1 LVAKPVL
8 GTGASRRV
16 SSSLTSLS
24 SCFIASNITIIHFA
38 SIVERVKI
46 KLGLFHMKK
55 NIAKQKLLIPKDSI
69 EKLIINNKILTQ
81 SLRAKAANQLHNKH
95 SKKSIRKVCLFTG
108 RSRAVIKKYRCSRIK
123 FKELAEFGVISGI
136 KKSS

>member
-1 LVAKPVL
+1 
-8 GTGASRRV
+8 
-16 SSSLTSLS
+16 
-24 SCFIASNITIIHFA
+24 
-38 SIVERVKI
+38 
-46 KLGLFHMKK
+46 MKK
-55 NIAKQKLLIPKDSI
+55 NITKQKLLIPKDYI
-69 EKLIINNKILTQ
+69 EKIIINNKILTQ

-136 KKSS
+136 KKSSW